1 MQQCC
6 IALANW
12 PTTMPGSR
20 RRGSTPW
27 WAMRAHR
34 VVVGVQQQGCSA
46 LAKFVNDNADNQAR
60 ITAAGGVEALVRA
73 MGAHAGSEG
82 VQHEGCS
89 LQGAGEPRQQQYRQP
104 GQDRG
109 CQGLTDGIDA
119 VVGAMR
125 AHRGVAVVQ
134 EMGCAALLCLVWNNA
149 DRGGGRDRRPHKRAL
164 ATKRKLLGGG
174 RIVGKRHF
182 RDVPRE
188 AQKLT
193 AANRLFGTVRLREME
208 TR

>member
-1 MQQCC
+1 MRWRTGPQQCQDH
-6 IALANW
+6 
-12 PTTMPGSR
+12 GVGDR
-20 RRGSTPW
+20 HRGGGDARTPRGRG
-27 WAMRAHR
+27 RAAA
-34 VVVGVQQQGCSA
+34 GLSA

-104 GQDRG
+104 GQDRSG
-109 CQGLTDGIDA
+109 QGLTDGIDA

>member
-1 MQQCC
+1 M
-6 IALANW
+6 LAAAT
-12 PTTMPGSR
+12 PQPRAVPQGSR
-20 RRGSTPW
+20 IQLRYTGDGLRGT
-27 WAMRAHR
+27 
-34 VVVGVQQQGCSA
+34 V
-46 LAKFVNDNADNQAR
+46 
-60 ITAAGGVEALVRA
+60 
-73 MGAHAGSEG
+73 
-82 VQHEGCS
+82 
-89 LQGAGEPRQQQYRQP
+89 
-104 GQDRG
+104 
-109 CQGLTDGIDA
+109 
-119 VVGAMR
+119 
-125 AHRGVAVVQ
+125 
-134 EMGCAALLCLVWNNA
+134 VWNNA

>member
-1 MQQCC
+1 M
-6 IALANW
+6 
-12 PTTMPGSR
+12 
-20 RRGSTPW
+20 
-27 WAMRAHR
+27 
-34 VVVGVQQQGCSA
+34 
-46 LAKFVNDNADNQAR
+46 
-60 ITAAGGVEALVRA
+60 RA

-109 CQGLTDGIDA
+109 GQGLTDGIDA

>member
-1 MQQCC
+1 M
-6 IALANW
+6 
-12 PTTMPGSR
+12 
-20 RRGSTPW
+20 
-27 WAMRAHR
+27 
-34 VVVGVQQQGCSA
+34 
-46 LAKFVNDNADNQAR
+46 
-60 ITAAGGVEALVRA
+60 
-73 MGAHAGSEG
+73 
-82 VQHEGCS
+82 
-89 LQGAGEPRQQQYRQP
+89 
-104 GQDRG
+104 
-109 CQGLTDGIDA
+109 
-119 VVGAMR
+119 VGAMR

>member
-1 MQQCC
+1 
-6 IALANW
+6 
-12 PTTMPGSR
+12 
-20 RRGSTPW
+20 
-27 WAMRAHR
+27 
-34 VVVGVQQQGCSA
+34 
-46 LAKFVNDNADNQAR
+46 
-60 ITAAGGVEALVRA
+60 
-73 MGAHAGSEG
+73 
-82 VQHEGCS
+82 
-89 LQGAGEPRQQQYRQP
+89 
-104 GQDRG
+104 
-109 CQGLTDGIDA
+109 
-119 VVGAMR
+119 MR

-134 EMGCAALLCLVWNNA
+134 EMGCAALLCLVGNNA